1 MLLDTNPKVAHFG
14 LPVFIPSHCL
24 EVVNNYNKEKVI
36 ATNKV
41 TPTTGDNSETMFIK
55 RMNIYIYII
64 THMYLIY

>member
-41 TPTTGDNSETMFIK
+41 TPTTGDNSETMFGI
-55 RMNIYIYII
+55 N
-64 THMYLIY
+64 